1 MAPLAPKPPGVQNML
16 KPFAPSLAAAVTVL
30 TIATSAQAAKHS
42 SVNVL
47 LWDKGASA
55 DMASDKGIGMSGSTS
70 SATMGVKLSAS
81 KVSAGEVTFRVT
93 NASKETIHEMVVLP
107 YKDGQKL
114 PFSEKDG
121 KIDEDS
127 AGHLAEVSEL
137 EPGKKGELKIALK
150 PGKYVLVCNVPNH
163 YMNGMWSIL
172 TVK

>member
-1 MAPLAPKPPGVQNML
+1 ML
-16 KPFAPSLAAAVTVL
+16 KPFAPGLAAAIAVL

-42 SVNVL
+42 AVNVI
-47 LWDKGASA
+47 LWDKGTSA
-55 DMASDKGIGMSGSTS
+55 AMATDKGIGMTGNAP
-70 SATMGVKLSAS
+70 ATMGVKLSAN

-107 YKDGQKL
+107 YKDGQQL

-137 EPGKKGELKIALK
+137 EPGKKGELKISLK
-150 PGKYVLVCNVPNH
+150 PGKYVLVCNIPNH

-172 TVK
+172 TVN